1 MEYSLWGYKELD
13 MTEYLDSYACSPELS
28 VYHLPLI
35 ATGTP
40 TAYYLTPVRMT
51 LLKKSTNAGE
61 CGEKKEPTR
70 LYCWWECKLVQPLWK
85 TIWRSSKKLKVELP
99 YDPTIPLLGIYP
111 DKTNLKRLLA
121 FLCSWQHYLQ

>member
-40 TAYYLTPVRMT
+40 TVYYLTPVRMT

-61 CGEKKEPTR
+61 CGERKEPTR

-99 YDPTIPLLGIYP
+99 YRHILQNQHRTESLPFFPSTL
-111 DKTNLKRLLA
+111 NLSSA
-121 FLCSWQHYLQ
+121 AIFF